1 MFQPDLGC
9 AQFVTLRGVMSAE
22 EVAAANAVLDKHE
35 HEFSGLE
42 AAQDMLGWAPEDRE
56 PFVKML
62 AHEKIV
68 PFLNKICGPG
78 FRMDH
83 APTLIRMDEGDGGR
97 LNLHGSSGPGFDPK
111 QYYIWQNGEMH
122 NGLVVV
128 NWMLCDQDP
137 STGGFVRLVCMP
149 YLARLPHA
157 DGAAFARAGV
167 RARDS

>member
-1 MFQPDLGC
+1 M
-9 AQFVTLRGVMSAE
+9 
-22 EVAAANAVLDKHE
+22 
-35 HEFSGLE
+35 
-42 AAQDMLGWAPEDRE
+42 
-56 PFVKML
+56 
-62 AHEKIV
+62 IV
-68 PFLNKICGPG
+68 HYTYINSHCGPG

-167 RARDS
+167 RARDA